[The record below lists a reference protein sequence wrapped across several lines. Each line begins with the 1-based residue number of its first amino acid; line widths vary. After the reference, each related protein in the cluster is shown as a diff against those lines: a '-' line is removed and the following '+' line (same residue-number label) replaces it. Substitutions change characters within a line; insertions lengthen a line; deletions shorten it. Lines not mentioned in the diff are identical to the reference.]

1 MIKIKCIKTLTDQN
15 QLQYGCFL
23 IEPLEIGQGVTL
35 GNSLRRT
42 LLSDLTG
49 FTIKNVRINDLKHEF
64 SPIEGLKEDCLEI
77 LLNIKEIILKEHLNN
92 TSTKTLG
99 ILKKKGPIILNAG
112 MIELDN
118 KILKVLNPNKYIA
131 TILTKT
137 DFYMEI
143 DIEHTKNSFPIAQN
157 HVIENSNS
165 IFITNIFD
173 TVKRVNF
180 KVKINNNFQGKIK
193 EILILE
199 I

>member
-1 MIKIKCIKTLTDQN
+1 
-15 QLQYGCFL
+15 
-23 IEPLEIGQGVTL
+23 
-35 GNSLRRT
+35 
-42 LLSDLTG
+42 
-49 FTIKNVRINDLKHEF
+49 
-64 SPIEGLKEDCLEI
+64 
-77 LLNIKEIILKEHLNN
+77 
-92 TSTKTLG
+92 
-99 ILKKKGPIILNAG
+99 
-112 MIELDN
+112 
-118 KILKVLNPNKYIA
+118 
-131 TILTKT
+131 
-137 DFYMEI
+137 MEI